1 MQMSYGDAVRAVST
15 GLFMEH
21 IPHEYQ
27 NAATLNLQ
35 RPLQVRKGRGL

>member
-1 MQMSYGDAVRAVST
+1 MRVVST

-27 NAATLNLQ
+27 NAATPNLQ
-35 RPLQVRKGRGL
+35 RLLQVRKGLWAS